1 MEWDNKWETAPE
13 SNFFVVE
20 KFTQDIQCFY
30 FLPVFQFIPPRILER
45 DALKNPNYL
54 RKTVEFSKKLEFSVD
69 ELERIEQIE
78 CRVVEKNSKMDAFY
92 ERLEKELAG
101 TPERV
106 NFND

>member
-1 MEWDNKWETAPE
+1 MEFSGNALRDGE
-13 SNFFVVE
+13 SNFFIVE
-20 KFTQDIQCFY
+20 NYTDKIQCFY
-30 FLPVFQFIPPRILER
+30 FLPVFQFIPARFSS
-45 DALKNPNYL
+45 DGGLKNPNYL

-69 ELERIEQIE
+69 ELERIEKIE

-106 NFND
+106 DFND